1 MSRALRIVCPLVVC
15 LLIVAPVCAQ
25 GSDPAMEKLRSDY
38 EQAWKN
44 GDAKALAALYT
55 EDCLSVNEF
64 GVVTRGRAGIEKL
77 MAENFAG
84 PFKGS
89 TIAIKLGAAQA
100 ITPDIAV
107 GEGTYSVVGAGP
119 DGKPMT
125 SRGHYLNTIIKK
137 ENAWLIAGNTGF
149 VPQRPPAAAKP
160 AAKTN

>member
-1 MSRALRIVCPLVVC
+1 MSRVLRVVCALVVS
-15 LLIVAPVCAQ
+15 LLIVAPAFAQ

-55 EDCLSVNEF
+55 EDCLTVNEF
-64 GVVTRGRAGIEKL
+64 GVVTRGRAGIEKV

-84 PFKGS
+84 PYKGS
-89 TIAIKLGAAQA
+89 TIAIKIGASQA
-100 ITPDIAV
+100 ITPDISV
-107 GEGTYSVVGAGP
+107 GEGTYSVAGAGA

-125 SRGHYLNTIIKK
+125 SRGHYLNTVVKK
-137 ENAWLIAGNTGF
+137 GNAWLIAANTGF
-149 VPQRPPAAAKP
+149 VPRRPPAAAKP

>member
-1 MSRALRIVCPLVVC
+1 MSRALRVVCPMIVS
-15 LLIVAPVCAQ
+15 LLIAAPVFAQ

-44 GDAKALAALYT
+44 GDAKALATLYT
-55 EDCLSVNEF
+55 EDCLSVNQF

-77 MAENFAG
+77 MTENFAG
-84 PFKGS
+84 PYKGS

-100 ITPDIAV
+100 VTPDIAV
-107 GEGTYSVVGAGP
+107 GEGTYSVLGAGP

-125 SRGHYLNTIIKK
+125 WRGHYVNTLIKK
-137 ENAWLIAGNTGF
+137 GNAWLIAGNTGF